1 MAKIICNSIYSGD
14 MDFSIFLDSKQIQE
28 KGCKNKDSL
37 AYIKNNENDV
47 MLRETRH
54 VESTCDVY
62 PPCHVERS
70 ETSLSHNMFSS
81 TTESNECKTSNKTTN
96 TPQGKNIIIDSIRVE
111 WEAAYK
117 RLGRYESTLGNDF
130 ILKLDRIDG
139 GLNHGQILYYDGHL
153 AVRFEIMPT
162 MCLEFECRGFS
173 QIARLAYEIG
183 NLHAPLFF
191 APFSDG
197 ILLIVPED
205 YILAKYFYNRGF
217 KIERRWHI
225 LEPKMRF
232 SLSFALP
239 KEPRVVLSE
248 NFSITKV

>member
-1 MAKIICNSIYSGD
+1 MEEKKNKMKTYQLVLSFFIVIVIIFALIYAFNKQNNIFKDLLAKKNAE
-14 MDFSIFLDSKQIQE
+14 MQE
-28 KGCKNKDSL
+28 KLEENKGKELDFNSDIVQTIFPL
-37 AYIKNNENDV
+37 TGAFPGNDMRYIASIKNMN
-47 MLRETRH
+47 L
-54 VESTCDVY
+54 
-62 PPCHVERS
+62 
-70 ETSLSHNMFSS
+70 
-81 TTESNECKTSNKTTN
+81 
-96 TPQGKNIIIDSIRVE
+96 QNI
-111 WEAAYK
+111 
-117 RLGRYESTLGNDF
+117 TNDF